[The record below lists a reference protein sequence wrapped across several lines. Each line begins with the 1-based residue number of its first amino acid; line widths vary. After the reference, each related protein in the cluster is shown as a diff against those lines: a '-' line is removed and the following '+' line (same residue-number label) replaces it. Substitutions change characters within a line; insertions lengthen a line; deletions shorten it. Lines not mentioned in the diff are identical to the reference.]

1 MFTLG
6 TLAGPKRKLEEEES
20 PRVEKSLKIEQLPAI
35 L

>member
-1 MFTLG
+1 MFTLE

-20 PRVEKSLKIEQLPAI
+20 LPIEKSLKIEQLPAI